1 MGPSSDQCLCTCV
14 LQVKQ
19 LVDEELFARYDRL
32 LLQTTLDLMADVVY
46 CPRKSCGTAVMV
58 EPDRTMGICSA
69 CQYAFCTLCKLGY
82 HGLSK
87 CKLRAGNVCI
97 SSRFLSLLFFFLIL
111 LPPVWSKPYFLVLQ
125 MNFVAS
131 KTSTCRPPRRERNS
145 WSNALGRR

>member
-1 MGPSSDQCLCTCV
+1 MVHCWLCPENSIFSPPFSASCEDAGALASCSNWCSWDPPKTSVPCVCV

-97 SSRFLSLLFFFLIL
+97 SS
-111 LPPVWSKPYFLVLQ
+111 LPPSLPF
-125 MNFVAS
+125 ARH
-131 KTSTCRPPRRERNS
+131 C
-145 WSNALGRR
+145 G

>member
-1 MGPSSDQCLCTCV
+1 MVLLTVHQHIAGPGPVNSIFSPLFKTFCDVEVVSGSSPVQTVLVGPSSDQCFCTRV
-14 LQVKQ
+14 SQVKQ

-58 EPDRTMGICSA
+58 EPDRTMGICSV

-87 CKLRAGNVCI
+87 CKLRAGNVCLLSSSF
-97 SSRFLSLLFFFLIL
+97 SSRRS
-111 LPPVWSKPYFLVLQ
+111 
-125 MNFVAS
+125 
-131 KTSTCRPPRRERNS
+131 
-145 WSNALGRR
+145 G